1 MSGNSSRDKG
11 ARGELAAA
19 AALRSLNI
27 HAERCGRIGLN
38 AADLQHGLWGLHLEV
53 KYQSNPSLWKA
64 MRQAEEDSR
73 GLLTPMVLAKMVGKR
88 GSSEWMVMHKLSDW
102 PAVAA
107 SFVTARSKGLPD
119 APPQA

>member
-1 MSGNSSRDKG
+1 MSGKSSRDKG

-19 AALRSLNI
+19 AALRALGI
-27 HAERCGRIGLN
+27 YAERSGRLGITAG
-38 AADLQHGLWGLHLEV
+38 DLVHGCHGCHLEI

-64 MRQAEEDSR
+64 MRQADEDSR